1 MRKVNNGMRIPTRDI
16 GFKKRSFSGETSSAI
31 LGLGD
36 RGEDRHV
43 RDLGP
48 IVYRLSAYEA
58 AGQIVVEGDVR
69 MSARF
74 RCSRCD
80 RFFSLTVTDPEF
92 CMLLEAPEND
102 EFVDLTAD
110 LRESILLR
118 FPAYPVCRE
127 ACPGLCPQCGANR
140 AETPCGCRQ
149 PADDRWSALDG
160 LGAGR
165 RGDDPG
171 QV

>member
-1 MRKVNNGMRIPTRDI
+1 MRIPTRDI
-16 GFKKRSFSGETSSAI
+16 GFKRRSFSGEASSAI

-36 RGEDRHV
+36 QGEDQHI
-43 RDLGP
+43 RDMGP

-58 AGQIVVEGDVR
+58 AGQIVVDGEVR
-69 MSARF
+69 MHTRF

-80 RFFSLTVTDPEF
+80 SFFPLTVRDSDF
-92 CMLLEAPEND
+92 CLVLEVSEND

-127 ACPGLCPQCGANR
+127 ACPGLCPLCGAHR
-140 AETPCGCRQ
+140 AENPCDCRP

-165 RGDDPG
+165 RGDAPG
-171 QV
+171 QA